1 MSRYIA
7 TLVYLFSPHPLR
19 CLSTTIHNR
28 LITCMPSILE
38 LFCNTNPPHLEHC
51 ASRAQ
56 TRTGFVTTSSLAIG
70 IDKQASLK
78 SLSGSGTT
86 YTNIFKMLHFH
97 RTLSTVP
104 LNVSPN
110 IQKVREQLFPHFS
123 RIRFVWGQVRDR
135 YALDQSLYLVRMN
148 GVLALCI

>member
-1 MSRYIA
+1 MGSHKADNVARAMSRYIA

-104 LNVSPN
+104 LKVSP
-110 IQKVREQLFPHFS
+110 ILGASWEKRAL
-123 RIRFVWGQVRDR
+123 RDSSENTR
-135 YALDQSLYLVRMN
+135 TPCYVVPL
-148 GVLALCI
+148 